1 MFADS
6 TDNMRS
12 SILINIFSIRLWRSS
27 KESLAGD
34 CDGLLADLGCLVLG
48 IFGKPN
54 YKMNLWSLTIQK
66 FFFFCFCC
74 QELLGCENAS
84 KQVIMIKCTYHGA

>member
-54 YKMNLWSLTIQK
+54 YKMNLWSLTIQN
-66 FFFFCFCC
+66 FFF
-74 QELLGCENAS
+74 LLLLSRIVG
-84 KQVIMIKCTYHGA
+84 M

>member
-34 CDGLLADLGCLVLG
+34 CDGLLADLGCLVLS

-54 YKMNLWSLTIQK
+54 YKMNLWLLTIQK
-66 FFFFCFCC
+66 IIFF
-74 QELLGCENAS
+74 LLLLSRIVG
-84 KQVIMIKCTYHGA
+84 M

>member
-54 YKMNLWSLTIQK
+54 YKMNLWSLTIQN
-66 FFFFCFCC
+66 FFFFAFAVKNCWDVKTL
-74 QELLGCENAS
+74 QNRLS
-84 KQVIMIKCTYHGA
+84 